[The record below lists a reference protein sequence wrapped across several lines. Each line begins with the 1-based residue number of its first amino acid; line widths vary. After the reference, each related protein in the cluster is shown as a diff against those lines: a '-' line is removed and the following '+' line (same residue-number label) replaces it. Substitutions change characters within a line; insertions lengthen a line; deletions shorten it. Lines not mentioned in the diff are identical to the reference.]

1 MSQQLL
7 YLTELYLN
15 GLKPIR
21 KAGLVRDTTLYPKPK
36 ALGVYGA
43 ISLKVERL
51 LHFRRRSSV
60 YWHWDFGSILDLSL
74 PCCFP

>member
-21 KAGLVRDTTLYPKPK
+21 KARLVRDTTLYPKPK

-43 ISLKVERL
+43 ISLNGTPMVLLLLRRL
-51 LHFRRRSSV
+51 R
-60 YWHWDFGSILDLSL
+60 
-74 PCCFP
+74 